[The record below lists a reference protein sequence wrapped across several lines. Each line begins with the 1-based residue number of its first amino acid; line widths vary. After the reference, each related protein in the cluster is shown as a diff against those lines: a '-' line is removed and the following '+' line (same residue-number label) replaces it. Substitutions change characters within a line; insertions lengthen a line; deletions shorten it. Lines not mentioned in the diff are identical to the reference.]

1 MTVLQN
7 NTSFMDEKLFTV
19 KEPMSALTH
28 LIGAVCSIFAM
39 PVLLIHASLYHAS
52 KLDLIAYM
60 IFMISMILLYSA
72 STIYHSFSI
81 SPKVNKAL
89 KKIDHMMIF
98 ILIAGTYTQ
107 VCLIVLGDRT
117 GWGLLA
123 LVWGIAIAGI
133 VIKACWIYCP
143 KWFSSLIY
151 IAMGW
156 VCVAVF
162 GQLISSMQS
171 GAFALLLSGGII
183 YTVGGIIYALKLPL
197 FNSRH
202 TDFGSHEIFHL
213 FVMGGSFCHF
223 VVMYYFVAAM
233 PV

>member
-72 STIYHSFSI
+72 STVYHSFSI

-98 ILIAGTYTQ
+98 IMIAGSYTPVALIAIGGFKGMLLFITIWS
-107 VCLIVLGDRT
+107 LAILGMIFKFCFVT
-117 GWGLLA
+117 
-123 LVWGIAIAGI
+123 
-133 VIKACWIYCP
+133 CP
-143 KWFSSLIY
+143 KWVSSVIYTCWAGHVSSL
-151 IAMGW
+151 
-156 VCVAVF
+156 
-162 GQLISSMQS
+162 
-171 GAFALLLSGGII
+171 
-183 YTVGGIIYALKLPL
+183 
-197 FNSRH
+197 
-202 TDFGSHEIFHL
+202 
-213 FVMGGSFCHF
+213 
-223 VVMYYFVAAM
+223 
-233 PV
+233 

>member
-72 STIYHSFSI
+72 STVYHSFSI

-89 KKIDHMMIF
+89 KKIDHMMILF
-98 ILIAGTYTQ
+98 ITIWSLAI
-107 VCLIVLGDRT
+107 LGMIFKFCFVT
-117 GWGLLA
+117 
-123 LVWGIAIAGI
+123 
-133 VIKACWIYCP
+133 CP
-143 KWFSSLIY
+143 KWVSSVIY
-151 IAMGW
+151 TCMGW
-156 VCVAVF
+156 TCIF
-162 GQLISSMQS
+162 FMKDIINCIP
-171 GAFALLLSGGII
+171 LSGFLWLLA
-183 YTVGGIIYALKLPL
+183 GGILYSIGAIVYAMKLSIFEKPI
-197 FNSRH
+197 H
-202 TDFGSHEIFHL
+202 GFGNHEIFHCFIL
-213 FVMGGSFCHF
+213 AGSLCHF
-223 VVMYYFVAAM
+223 IFMYHYLVLLM
-233 PV
+233 

>member
-72 STIYHSFSI
+72 STAYHSFSI

-98 ILIAGTYTQ
+98 IMIAGSYTPVALIAIGGFKGTLLFITIWS
-107 VCLIVLGDRT
+107 LAILGMIFKFCFVT
-117 GWGLLA
+117 
-123 LVWGIAIAGI
+123 
-133 VIKACWIYCP
+133 CP
-143 KWFSSLIY
+143 KWLSSVIY
-151 IAMGW
+151 TCMGW
-156 VCVAVF
+156 TCIF
-162 GQLISSMQS
+162 FMKDIINCIPLS
-171 GAFALLLSGGII
+171 GFLWLLAGGII
-183 YTVGGIIYALKLPL
+183 YTVGGVIYALKLPI
-197 FNSRH
+197 FNSKH
-202 TDFGSHEIFHL
+202 KSFGSHEVFHL
-213 FVMGGSFCHF
+213 FVMGGSICHF
-223 VVMYYFVAAM
+223 IFMYLYVA
-233 PV
+233 

>member
-72 STIYHSFSI
+72 STVYHSFSI

-98 ILIAGTYTQ
+98 IMIAGSYT
-107 VCLIVLGDRT
+107 
-117 GWGLLA
+117 
-123 LVWGIAIAGI
+123 
-133 VIKACWIYCP
+133 P
-143 KWFSSLIY
+143 
-151 IAMGW
+151 
-156 VCVAVF
+156 VA
-162 GQLISSMQS
+162 
-171 GAFALLLSGGII
+171 
-183 YTVGGIIYALKLPL
+183 
-197 FNSRH
+197 
-202 TDFGSHEIFHL
+202 
-213 FVMGGSFCHF
+213 
-223 VVMYYFVAAM
+223 
-233 PV
+233 

>member
-72 STIYHSFSI
+72 STVYHSFSI

-98 ILIAGTYTQ
+98 IMIAGSYTPVALIAIGGFKGMLLFITIWS
-107 VCLIVLGDRT
+107 LAILGMIFKFCFVT
-117 GWGLLA
+117 
-123 LVWGIAIAGI
+123 
-133 VIKACWIYCP
+133 CP
-143 KWFSSLIY
+143 KWVSSVIY
-151 IAMGW
+151 TCMGW
-156 VCVAVF
+156 TCIF
-162 GQLISSMQS
+162 FMKDIINSIP
-171 GAFALLLSGGII
+171 LSGFLWLLA
-183 YTVGGIIYALKLPL
+183 GGILYSIGAIVYAMKLSIFKKPI
-197 FNSRH
+197 H
-202 TDFGSHEIFHL
+202 GFGNHEIFHCFIL
-213 FVMGGSFCHF
+213 AGSLCHF
-223 VVMYYFVAAM
+223 IFMYHYLVLLM
-233 PV
+233 

>member
-72 STIYHSFSI
+72 STVYHSFSI

-98 ILIAGTYTQ
+98 IMIAGSYTPVALIAIGGFKGMLLFITIWS
-107 VCLIVLGDRT
+107 LAILGMIFKFCFVT
-117 GWGLLA
+117 
-123 LVWGIAIAGI
+123 
-133 VIKACWIYCP
+133 CP
-143 KWFSSLIY
+143 KWVSSVIY
-151 IAMGW
+151 TCMGW
-156 VCVAVF
+156 TCIF
-162 GQLISSMQS
+162 FMKDIINCIP
-171 GAFALLLSGGII
+171 LSGFLWLLA
-183 YTVGGIIYALKLPL
+183 GGILYSIGAIVYAMKLSIFEKPIHG
-197 FNSRH
+197 FRN
-202 TDFGSHEIFHL
+202 HEIFHCFIL
-213 FVMGGSFCHF
+213 AGSLCHF
-223 VVMYYFVAAM
+223 IFMYHYLVLLM
-233 PV
+233 